1 MMWSTS
7 IQKTEVIQ
15 GLDIQLA
22 LKHKATLSEN
32 SVPKVNFVEPAN
44 DPKKFVEVKNK
55 VGTQLENNYK
65 QIEAAIED
73 IRKMA
78 DDNLMNLGFSID
90 RKINTHIVTVTD
102 LNSGKVIRQIPEEVV
117 IRVARNL
124 ADFKGLLM
132 DKKL

>member
-1 MMWSTS
+1 MSNS

-32 SVPKVNFVEPAN
+32 SVPKVNYVEPAN

>member
-1 MMWSTS
+1 MSNS
-7 IQKTEVIQ
+7 ILKTEVTQ
-15 GLDIQLA
+15 GLDILPA

-32 SVPKVNFVEPAN
+32 SVPKVNYVEPAN

-55 VGTQLENNYK
+55 VGMQLENNYK

-102 LNSGKVIRQIPEEVV
+102 LNSGKVIRQIPDEVV

>member
-1 MMWSTS
+1 MSNT
-7 IQKTEVIQ
+7 IQNIDNKPNFDSLSSVKHQTAQTEVVPV
-15 GLDIQLA
+15 
-22 LKHKATLSEN
+22 TPN
-32 SVPKVNFVEPAN
+32 SAEPVN
-44 DPKKFVEVKNK
+44 DPKKFLEIKSK
-55 VGTQLENNYK
+55 VGSQLEINYK

-78 DDNLMNLGFSID
+78 DDNLMNLGFTID

-102 LNSGKVIRQIPEEVV
+102 LNTGKVIRQIPDEVV
-117 IRVARNL
+117 VRVARNL

>member
-1 MMWSTS
+1 MSNS

-32 SVPKVNFVEPAN
+32 SVPKVNYVEPAN

-55 VGTQLENNYK
+55 VGMQLENNYK

-102 LNSGKVIRQIPEEVV
+102 LNSGKVIRQIPDEVV

>member
-1 MMWSTS
+1 MSNS

-102 LNSGKVIRQIPEEVV
+102 LKSGKVIRQIPEEVV

>member
-1 MMWSTS
+1 MSNS

-102 LNSGKVIRQIPEEVV
+102 LNSGKVIRQIPDEVV

>member
-1 MMWSTS
+1 MGN
-7 IQKTEVIQ
+7 E
-15 GLDIQLA
+15 
-22 LKHKATLSEN
+22 
-32 SVPKVNFVEPAN
+32 
-44 DPKKFVEVKNK
+44 
-55 VGTQLENNYK
+55 LENNYK

-78 DDNLMNLGFSID
+78 DDNLMNLGFTVD

-102 LNSGKVIRQIPEEVV
+102 LTTGQVIRQIPNEVV
-117 IRVARNL
+117 IRVAHNL

>member
-1 MMWSTS
+1 MSNS

-65 QIEAAIED
+65 QIEAVIED

-78 DDNLMNLGFSID
+78 NDNLINLGITID

-102 LNSGKVIRQIPEEVV
+102 LNTGKVIRQIPNEVV

-124 ADFKGLLM
+124 ADFKGMLM

>member
-1 MMWSTS
+1 MSNS
-7 IQKTEVIQ
+7 IQKTEVTQ
-15 GLDIQLA
+15 GLDILPA
-22 LKHKATLSEN
+22 LQHKATLSEN
-32 SVPKVNFVEPAN
+32 SVPKVNYVEPAN

-55 VGTQLENNYK
+55 VGMQLENNYK

-102 LNSGKVIRQIPEEVV
+102 LNSGKVIRQIPDEVV

>member
-1 MMWSTS
+1 MSNS
-7 IQKTEVIQ
+7 IQKTEVTQ
-15 GLDIQLA
+15 GLDILPA

-32 SVPKVNFVEPAN
+32 SVPKVNYVEPAN

-55 VGTQLENNYK
+55 VGMQLENNYK

-102 LNSGKVIRQIPEEVV
+102 LNSGKVIRQIPDEVV

>member
-1 MMWSTS
+1 MSNS
-7 IQKTEVIQ
+7 IQKTEVTQ
-15 GLDIQLA
+15 GLDILPA

-32 SVPKVNFVEPAN
+32 SVPKVNYVEPAN

-55 VGTQLENNYK
+55 VGMQLENNYK

>member
-1 MMWSTS
+1 MT
-7 IQKTEVIQ
+7 
-15 GLDIQLA
+15 
-22 LKHKATLSEN
+22 
-32 SVPKVNFVEPAN
+32 
-44 DPKKFVEVKNK
+44 PKKFVEVKNK
-55 VGTQLENNYK
+55 VGMQLENNYK

-102 LNSGKVIRQIPEEVV
+102 LNSGKVIRQIPDEVV

>member
-1 MMWSTS
+1 MSNS

-124 ADFKGLLM
+124 ADSKGLLM

>member
-1 MMWSTS
+1 MSNS

-22 LKHKATLSEN
+22 VKHKATLSEN

>member
-1 MMWSTS
+1 MSNS

-15 GLDIQLA
+15 GLDIQLG

>member
-1 MMWSTS
+1 MSNS

>member
-1 MMWSTS
+1 MSNP
-7 IQKTEVIQ
+7 IQKAEPIQ
-15 GLDIQLA
+15 NLVATSHL
-22 LKHKATLSEN
+22 HRKAVQSDSTG
-32 SVPKVNFVEPAN
+32 PKVSIVEPSN
-44 DPKKFVEVKNK
+44 DPKKFVEIKNK
-55 VGTQLENNYK
+55 VGNQLEKDYK
-65 QIEAAIED
+65 EIEAAIED

-102 LNSGKVIRQIPEEVV
+102 LTTGKVIRQIPNEVV
-117 IRVARNL
+117 VRVARNL

>member
-1 MMWSTS
+1 MSNS

-55 VGTQLENNYK
+55 VGMQLENNYK

-102 LNSGKVIRQIPEEVV
+102 LNSGKVIRQIPDEVV

>member
-1 MMWSTS
+1 MSNS

-22 LKHKATLSEN
+22 LKHKATLSEY

>member
-1 MMWSTS
+1 MSNT
-7 IQKTEVIQ
+7 IQNIDNKPNFDSLSFVKHQTAQTEVVPVR
-15 GLDIQLA
+15 
-22 LKHKATLSEN
+22 TN
-32 SVPKVNFVEPAN
+32 SAEPIN
-44 DPKKFVEVKNK
+44 DPKKILEVKSK
-55 VGTQLENNYK
+55 VGSQLESNYK

-78 DDNLMNLGFSID
+78 DDNLMNLGFTID

-102 LNSGKVIRQIPEEVV
+102 LNTGKVIRQIPDEVV
-117 IRVARNL
+117 VRVARNL

>member
-1 MMWSTS
+1 MSNS
-7 IQKTEVIQ
+7 IQKTEVTQ
-15 GLDIQLA
+15 GLDILPA

-102 LNSGKVIRQIPEEVV
+102 LNSGKVIRQIPDEVV

>member
-1 MMWSTS
+1 MSNT
-7 IQKTEVIQ
+7 IQNIDNKPNFDSLSFVKHQTAQTEV
-15 GLDIQLA
+15 A
-22 LKHKATLSEN
+22 PVRTN
-32 SVPKVNFVEPAN
+32 SAEPVN
-44 DPKKFVEVKNK
+44 DPKKFLEVKSK
-55 VGTQLENNYK
+55 VGSQLESNYK

-78 DDNLMNLGFSID
+78 DDNLMNLGFTID

-102 LNSGKVIRQIPEEVV
+102 LNTGKVIRQIPDEVV
-117 IRVARNL
+117 VRVARNL